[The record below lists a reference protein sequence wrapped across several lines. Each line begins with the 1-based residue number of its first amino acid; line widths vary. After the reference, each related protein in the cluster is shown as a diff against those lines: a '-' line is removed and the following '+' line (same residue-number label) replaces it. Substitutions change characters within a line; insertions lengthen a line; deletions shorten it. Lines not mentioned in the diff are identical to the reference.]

1 MIQLRQQRKKGAEK
15 MKKRRLKKWVE
26 NLLYIIISIQFLI
39 LGGEPNYNYFIQY
52 LILQFINVFILF
64 KNINIINKYTY

>member
-1 MIQLRQQRKKGAEK
+1 

-39 LGGEPNYNYFIQY
+39 LGGEPNDNYFIQY